1 MLSALS
7 YLKNKV
13 GYIQE
18 FIADPRNTGTIA
30 PSSKALCR
38 AMSEAADWQ
47 RCLHIAELGAG
58 EGVLTRH
65 LLSLMREDAN
75 LQTFETNP
83 RFYSSLN
90 AMQERDPRLQVMA
103 RSAEKLHGQFDA
115 IFSCLPLLS
124 MPYMLRHRILKRA
137 AGQLAPGGI
146 FVQFQYTSLSE
157 PLLSSYFSWSRR
169 RVLANLPPAWVYQG
183 NALTQLPQVSTGR

>member
-1 MLSALS
+1 MFSALS

-30 PSSKALCR
+30 PSSQTLCR
-38 AMSEAADWQ
+38 AMSEAVDWQ
-47 RCLHIAELGAG
+47 RALHIAELGAG
-58 EGVLTRH
+58 DGVLTRH
-65 LLSLMREDAN
+65 LLSLMREDAR

-90 AMQERDPRLQVMA
+90 SMQDRDPRLQVMA
-103 RSAEKLHGQFDA
+103 KSAENLHGQFDA

-124 MPYMLRHRILKRA
+124 LPYALRHRILKRA
-137 AGQLAPGGI
+137 ATQLAPGGI

-157 PLLSSYFSWSRR
+157 PLLSSYFAWSRK

-183 NALTQLPQVSTGR
+183 NPLTALPHPSAVR